1 MAADPTS
8 NKPGRTAANAA
19 PRRTELV
26 LTTYENPRSL
36 ALCLE
41 SVGRQVVACDS
52 ICVADDGSGPRTKAV
67 VEAFRAARPDLR
79 LRHLWHE
86 DRGFQKCSILNKAIA
101 SSEAEFMVFID
112 GDVLIHPS
120 FVARHLELARRGRWS
135 TGSLIRLDAQATAA
149 VTTDLVASGKVFD
162 RSWLREQRAFDRF
175 STWLKSAPCPKW
187 LSNLLEL
194 AWPTRRSLCG
204 ANWSAWRDDILAVN
218 GFDETITYG
227 GLDKELGDRMR
238 NAGIP
243 GRHLRFS
250 APLVHL
256 DHSRPYADGKKK
268 KRNKDWIHEVRR
280 SGVSWTEHGIVK
292 AKGRAS

>member
-1 MAADPTS
+1 MAADNTTNP
-8 NKPGRTAANAA
+8 AA
-19 PRRTELV
+19 PAAVPRATELV

-41 SVGRQVVACDS
+41 SVGRQAVACDS
-52 ICVADDGSGPRTKAV
+52 ICVADDGSGPETKAV
-67 VEAFRAARPDLR
+67 VEAFVAARPDLR
-79 LRHLWHE
+79 VRHLWHE
-86 DRGFQKCSILNKAIA
+86 DRGFRKCSILNKAIA
-101 SSEAEFMVFID
+101 SSQADFIVFID
-112 GDVLIHPS
+112 GDVLIHPL

-149 VTTDLVASGKVFD
+149 VTRELVADGTVFD
-162 RSWLREQRAFDRF
+162 RAWLREQRAFDRF

-204 ANWSAWRDDILAVN
+204 ANWSAWRDDILRVN

-227 GLDKELGDRMR
+227 GLDKELGDRLR

-256 DHSRPYADGKKK
+256 DHSRPYADTKKK

-280 SGVSWTEHGIVK
+280 SGVSWTEHGILK
-292 AKGRAS
+292 AGGRAS

>member
-1 MAADPTS
+1 MAADRTS
-8 NKPGRTAANAA
+8 HQAGRPEEHAT
-19 PRRTELV
+19 PRGTELV
-26 LTTYENPRSL
+26 LTTYNNPRSL

-41 SVGRQVVACDS
+41 SDGRQVDACDS
-52 ICVADDGSGPRTKAV
+52 NCDADDRSGPETKAV
-67 VEAFRAARPDLR
+67 VESFVAARPDLR
-79 LRHLWHE
+79 VRHLWHE

-101 SSEAEFMVFID
+101 SSQADFIVFID
-112 GDVLIHPS
+112 GDVLIHPL

-135 TGSLIRLDAQATAA
+135 TGSLIRLDAPAPAA
-149 VTTDLVASGKVFD
+149 VTRELVADGIVFD
-162 RSWLREQRAFDRF
+162 RAWLREQRAFDRF

-194 AWPTRRSLCG
+194 CWPTRRSLCG
-204 ANWSAWRDDILAVN
+204 ANWSAWRDDILRVN

-227 GLDKELGDRMR
+227 GLDKELGDRLR

-256 DHSRPYADGKKK
+256 DHSRPYADTRKK

-280 SGVSWTEHGIVK
+280 SGVSWTKHGIVK
-292 AKGRAS
+292 AEGHPG